1 MESSRY
7 NLTVEMTPEEL
18 LTHIFEHIL
27 PGYEMPLRR
36 EQEEF
41 ALFILDSLLHR
52 KLALVEAGVGT
63 GKTHAY
69 LIASI
74 VYNLYTKNRLPIV
87 IATSTVTLQ
96 EAITNIYL
104 PQLSKILTRSGI
116 LDRRLT
122 YITRKGKM
130 LSLIHI

>member
-52 KLALVEAGVGT
+52 KLALAEAGVGT

-74 VYNLYTKNRLPIV
+74 VYNLYTKQVTNCYSNFYGYPSGSNYKYLS
-87 IATSTVTLQ
+87 ASTIKNTNEKRDIGQTL
-96 EAITNIYL
+96 NIHNPEGEDALYL
-104 PQLSKILTRSGI
+104 
-116 LDRRLT
+116 
-122 YITRKGKM
+122 
-130 LSLIHI
+130 